1 MILVSLILQEFDK
14 KMLHPS
20 DVATLPWEILKC
32 YLQQYYSCTLLITHV
47 ISLSSRSVADG
58 VSRLVS
64 QSKLVY
70 WSSVDYKV
78 KG

>member
-1 MILVSLILQEFDK
+1 MILVSSILQKFDK

-20 DVATLPWEILKC
+20 DVATLPWKIRKC
-32 YLQQYYSCTLLITHV
+32 YFQQYYSCTLLITYV
-47 ISLSSRSVADG
+47 IFVSSRSVADG

-70 WSSVDYKV
+70 WSTVDYKV